1 MSPLI
6 GLNGLWKLDLSG
18 TRVKDVSLLPALSG
32 LVMLDLSGT
41 GVMDVSAL
49 CGLSK
54 LWSLDLSGTG
64 VTDISAVSGLKGL
77 HTLNLSETGITD
89 VSALSDLSG
98 LWFLGLRGTGV
109 TDVSAL
115 SGLSGLQ
122 MLDLSGTGV
131 TDVSALSGLSGL
143 QTLDLSGTGV
153 TDVSALSGLSGLQTL
168 ELSGTGVT
176 DVSALS
182 GLSNLAIHGIDPLA
196 ERSVVAKTASEKI
209 DQIVPAHVWGG
220 QDRLGSGA
228 SDTVSWGTALWGAAG
243 GHAGTRSRSTGSSIT
258 DRVKVRFESDRDLG
272 SVLRLESPGLLPRV
286 VSRRRRFLSLSRPPG
301 MSVDQFQSIV
311 HQFSRGGR
319 AQVLPD
325 HQHTLEAIPT
335 FDAGAQ
341 DGAEKAEAT
350 LDDVLHRI
358 GANAVHNR
366 TSGRGVTI
374 AVVDTGVKGTRSEFP
389 ASKRVGGW
397 SVEGEDP
404 WDDDYGHGTMCACIA
419 AATRAAGGRFQGV
432 APDAG
437 LIACRTSLVDSEL
450 TDIYDL
456 LADRAEAGE
465 VIVATNSYGDP
476 TPVSQDPDLLDA
488 LDRAIAAGVRFVF
501 SAGNY
506 HENVGGKDG
515 ACGPNSIWMHK
526 GRADLLT
533 AATCDLDGRMW
544 HYSSRGPGEH
554 FGSANTSRK
563 PDVTAPT
570 PRNGLILYGQD
581 EKVMEIGWGTSG
593 AAPQVAGLMALL
605 LSLRP
610 DLPRDDLFDMI
621 RSTAQTL
628 GFSHECQGFG
638 LIDCVAAV
646 DRLGGRA

>member
-1 MSPLI
+1 MTHTETRKSKQTDNPLTRPDVKKELLAGRQVQKRWRHRVTDLSPLAHWQE
-6 GLNGLWKLDLSG
+6 LNK
-18 TRVKDVSLLPALSG
+18 
-32 LVMLDLSGT
+32 
-41 GVMDVSAL
+41 
-49 CGLSK
+49 
-54 LWSLDLSGTG
+54 
-64 VTDISAVSGLKGL
+64 
-77 HTLNLSETGITD
+77 LNL
-89 VSALSDLSG
+89 
-98 LWFLGLRGTGV
+98 R
-109 TDVSAL
+109 
-115 SGLSGLQ
+115 
-122 MLDLSGTGV
+122 GTGV

-153 TDVSALSGLSGLQTL
+153 TNVSALSGLSGLRVLDLSGTSVTDVSALSGLSGLEWL
-168 ELSGTGVT
+168 SLSGTGVT

-182 GLSNLAIHGIDPLA
+182 SLSELRVLDLIGTGVTDVSALSSLSELKWLLLSGTGVTDVSALEGLPNLAIKGFDPKASPTVKGSEAALEKEARSDLA
-196 ERSVVAKTASEKI
+196 A
-209 DQIVPAHVWGG
+209 
-220 QDRLGSGA
+220 
-228 SDTVSWGTALWGAAG
+228 
-243 GHAGTRSRSTGSSIT
+243 SRSMPNLD
-258 DRVKVRFESDRDLG
+258 DRVKVRFERSLDLEG
-272 SVLRLESPGLLPRV
+272 LLRLESPGLLPRV
-286 VSRRRRFLSLSRPPG
+286 VSRRRRFLSLSRPAG

-319 AQVLPD
+319 AQVVPD
-325 HQHTLEAIPT
+325 HQHTLEGIPT
-335 FDAGAQ
+335 FDAGAL

-389 ASKRVGGW
+389 ASKRVDGW
-397 SVEGEDP
+397 SAQGEDP
-404 WDDDYGHGTMCACIA
+404 WDDDHGHGTMCACIA

-437 LIACRTSLVDSEL
+437 LIACRTSLVDTEL

-476 TPVSQDPDLLDA
+476 TPVSQDPDLLEA

-506 HENVGGKDG
+506 HKDVGGKVGD
-515 ACGPNSIWMHK
+515 CGPNSIWMHK
-526 GRADLLT
+526 CRADLLT

-544 HYSSRGPGEH
+544 YYSSRGPGEH
-554 FGSANTSRK
+554 FGEANTSRK

-610 DLPRDDLFDMI
+610 DLPRDDLFNII

-646 DRLGGRA
+646 DRLNGGA